1 MNTKQTDLTQG
12 PILGHLFRLAI
23 PTIGS
28 SFMQMAYNLT
38 DMVWLG
44 RLGED
49 AVAAV
54 GTAGF
59 FVWFGISLLLIP
71 RIGAE
76 VGVSQSKGRRDQAAI
91 LSFVHHAL
99 FWALLLSVVYT
110 VITLF
115 FAPHLIDFFRIDSP
129 MVNSEAV
136 GYLRLVG
143 IGFIFHFINPTFA
156 GIYNGLGNSRSPFYY
171 MTIGVVMNLV
181 LDPLFIFGLGPVPA
195 MGVKG
200 AALATLLSQAVVWLI
215 FFYRIVIAQELMVL
229 KLRQFRFSRMVS
241 KELFKLGVPV
251 AAESALFASFAMVLT
266 RMIAVFGPVPI
277 AVQSIGAQIE
287 ALSWMTSSG
296 FATALGSFTGQ
307 NFGARQWGRI
317 WKGYKITLVIG
328 TLLGLMVTLLF
339 VVGGKLIFSLF
350 LEEAESVALGVLY
363 LKILAV
369 SQVFMI
375 YEITTRGAF
384 NGLGL
389 TVPPSLTGIVF
400 TGLRI
405 PFASLLI
412 ARTSLG
418 LLSIWWAIT
427 LSSVVK
433 GLVLP
438 MWFILVLKNREK
450 TLEGMPGRKLISL
463 IPSRIRQQF
472 FIKSD
477 PR

>member
-12 PILGHLFRLAI
+12 PILRHLFKLAI
-23 PTIGS
+23 PTIGA
-28 SFMQMAYNLT
+28 SFMQMTYNLT

-54 GTAGF
+54 GAAGF

-76 VGVSQSKGRRDQAAI
+76 VGVSQSKGRRDQSAI

-110 VITLF
+110 LIILF
-115 FAPHLIDFFRIDSP
+115 FAPHLIDFFRIDSL

-143 IGFIFHFINPTFA
+143 FGFVFNFMNPTFA
-156 GIYNGLGNSRSPFYY
+156 GVYNGLGNSRLPFYY
-171 MTIGVVMNLV
+171 LTVGVVLNLV
-181 LDPLFIFGLGPVPA
+181 FDPLFIFGLGPVPA

-200 AALATLLSQAVVWLI
+200 AALATVLSQVVVWLI
-215 FFYRIVIAQELMVL
+215 FFFRMVVAQELLEL
-229 KLRQFRFSRMVS
+229 KLQQIRISRFISW
-241 KELFKLGVPV
+241 KLFKLGVPV

-287 ALSWMTSSG
+287 ALSWMTASG

-307 NFGARQWGRI
+307 NFGARQWNRI
-317 WKGYKITLVIG
+317 WKGYKMTLVIG
-328 TLLGLMVTLLF
+328 TVLGLTVTLLF
-339 VVGGKLIFSLF
+339 VIGGRFIFSLF
-350 LEEAESVALGVLY
+350 LNEAGSLRLGVLY
-363 LKILAV
+363 LQILAI

-389 TVPPSLTGIVF
+389 TIPPSLTGIVF

-438 MWFILVLKNREK
+438 VWFILVLRNREI
-450 TLEGMPGRKLISL
+450 TLDNLPGRKLISL

-477 PR
+477 PQ